1 MSDLFCFRVSVEVSE
16 LCQGN
21 GHKECHL
28 QRPRNI
34 TVVDT
39 AQTWASFKQLVLP
52 EESKPAQSPLIKVV
66 EDLEDYMK
74 YDSTLGWFGILW
86 EIQLFEC
93 SSGLGRVDP

>member
-1 MSDLFCFRVSVEVSE
+1 MLTSTHNVSTAVTG
-16 LCQGN
+16 CG
-21 GHKECHL
+21 
-28 QRPRNI
+28 P
-34 TVVDT
+34 VVDT

-74 YDSTLGWFGILW
+74 HYSTLGWFGFLW

-93 SSGLGRVDP
+93 SSGLGRVDHWNEIFALPLSE